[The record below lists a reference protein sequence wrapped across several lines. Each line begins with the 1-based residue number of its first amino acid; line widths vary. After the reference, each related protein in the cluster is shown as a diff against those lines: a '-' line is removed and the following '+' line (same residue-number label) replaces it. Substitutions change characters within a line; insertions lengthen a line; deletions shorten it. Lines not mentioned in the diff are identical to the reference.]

1 MKVCFFGSYKQE
13 GYNSTL
19 KKILELQGVEVIECN
34 AEIKGI
40 SSFLISYLKLLIK
53 HMKVNYDIMI
63 VPWRAVVT
71 LPLAKI
77 ITRKPIVFFPFV
89 SIFQTLVE
97 DRKLIKEGSLTAKFL
112 RFVDKTACKMSNM
125 IILDTNENIDYFCNE
140 FNLSKNK
147 FRRLFVTVDEK
158 TFFPLPIKKRNEI
171 FNILF
176 VGTFIPLHG
185 INVII
190 ESAKI
195 LSNKKDIIF
204 TLIGNGQTRPQ
215 IEKMVND
222 YGLKNVK
229 FVNSVKPE
237 ILPKFLRES
246 DLCLGIFNGSKKAQ
260 SVIPL
265 KILVTLASQKPLL
278 TANSPSI
285 GEAGLENMKNCILV
299 KPECASELSKTILL
313 LKENPK
319 LLEQITRDGYELFIK
334 KMSMEETGKVLVGYL
349 QEFIRTN
356 CKTI

>member
-1 MKVCFFGSYKQE
+1 LNSILKVCFFGSYKQE
-13 GYNSTL
+13 DYNPLL
-19 KKILELQGVEVIECN
+19 KKILELKGVEVIECRV
-34 AEIKGI
+34 EIKGI
-40 SSFLISYLKLLIK
+40 SSFLTSYLKLLIK
-53 HMKVNYDIMI
+53 HMKMNYDIMI
-63 VPWRAVVT
+63 IPWRAVVT

-112 RFVDKTACKMSNM
+112 RFVDKTACKISNM

-140 FNLSKNK
+140 FNLNKNK
-147 FRRLFVTVDEK
+147 FRRLFITADEK
-158 TFFPLPIKKRNEI
+158 IFFPLPIKKRNKI
-171 FNILF
+171 FNVIF
-176 VGTFIPLHG
+176 MGTFIPLHG

-195 LSNKKDIIF
+195 LSYKKDVIF

-222 YGLKNVK
+222 NGLKNVK
-229 FVNSVKPE
+229 FVNSVKSE
-237 ILPKFLRES
+237 ILPKFLREA
-246 DLCLGIFNGSKKAQ
+246 DLCLGIFSGNKKAQ
-260 SVIPL
+260 SVIPF

-285 GEAGLENMKNCILV
+285 IEAGLVNMKNCMLV
-299 KPECASELSKTILL
+299 KPECPSELSKTILS

-319 LLEQITRDGYELFIK
+319 LLEQIGKEGYELFIK
-334 KMSMEETGKVLVGYL
+334 KLSMEESGKVLVGYL
-349 QEFIRTN
+349 EELA
-356 CKTI
+356 